1 VSQQNDIE
9 NVWEQLVGDAFT
21 PAQPLP
27 PPPEFAGAV
36 DEEMQA
42 RASAR
47 LPLHV
52 VPLSGP
58 DSDALPI
65 EVVERPESDTPA
77 PRARKVDVVR
87 RPQTEADA
95 MAAPQS
101 EVMADPVV
109 EVDVRRRKRRLAP
122 TMRTSAVPVD
132 DELDVAL
139 FELARTGPHATVPV
153 DEIVELDVGDLDIEE
168 LEADGR
174 AVLDVDLV
182 SDHAPPG
189 LEELEEDDEDDST
202 VAGVIDLAEPS
213 AAPRGSGDAR
223 ASTRSAAIA
232 NAMRGATVRVPLVPE
247 RKVRVSVSSAP
258 RGKASTVK
266 TAAVALAQAEPMQM
280 SAIDPVPMAL
290 VPAAMPV
297 VQPTPPPLPV
307 RVPLA
312 PSSSSSSM
320 MMRRVAVGG
329 RVVAP
334 RRGTFTWVVGAVVI
348 ALVGI
353 GIAALTAGGGS
364 KGPKPTPAEAGVVA
378 SARPT
383 APAEAAPPAIEPPA
397 VRPAD
402 PATPANTI
410 APAPS
415 DASARAPAPSVAPPQ
430 QAETE
435 EPHREAGLAYVAAVE
450 RYEADHSN
458 EAVEAMVSAACAMD
472 DGPRA
477 RSAFRKLRG
486 GDQRSRVMIACRD
499 RGIDLWA
506 RVDGPTASEL
516 LVVAQRQLAE
526 GDLVHALETARE
538 SNHVAR
544 NNGALLV
551 MGIVECRLGNAE
563 EAAELERHLPPR
575 MRTELETACAGS

>member
-1 VSQQNDIE
+1 VSQQKDIE
-9 NVWEQLVGDAFT
+9 NAWEQLVGDAFT

-27 PPPEFAGAV
+27 PPPEFAGAI

-58 DSDALPI
+58 DSDAIPI
-65 EVVERPESDTPA
+65 EVVERHGCERPA
-77 PRARKVDVVR
+77 SRARKVDVVR

-95 MAAPQS
+95 MAAPQA

-139 FELARTGPHATVPV
+139 FELAQTGPHAAVPA

-168 LEADGR
+168 IDADGR

-182 SDHAPPG
+182 DDHDDQD
-189 LEELEEDDEDDST
+189 EDDESA
-202 VAGVIDLAEPS
+202 VAGVIDLADS
-213 AAPRGSGDAR
+213 GALPRGPGGAR
-223 ASTRSAAIA
+223 ASSRSTAIA
-232 NAMRGATVRVPLVPE
+232 NAMRGATVRVPSVHE
-247 RKVRVSVSSAP
+247 RKVKTSMVSVSRVHP
-258 RGKASTVK
+258 GKAATVK
-266 TAAVALAQAEPMQM
+266 TGAVALAQAEPSTMPVQAA
-280 SAIDPVPMAL
+280 AIAEPVPFAV
-290 VPAAMPV
+290 VPA
-297 VQPTPPPLPV
+297 VQPTPLPSPV

-312 PSSSSSSM
+312 ASSSSSM
-320 MMRRVAVGG
+320 MMMRRAVVGE

-334 RRGTFTWVVGAVVI
+334 KRGPFTWVVGAIVLSV
-348 ALVGI
+348 VGI
-353 GIAALTAGGGS
+353 GIAALTAGGGTKGS
-364 KGPKPTPAEAGVVA
+364 KP
-378 SARPT
+378 
-383 APAEAAPPAIEPPA
+383 APAEARVVAAAEVPAEMPAPAIAPAPPVEPVPTA
-397 VRPAD
+397 V
-402 PATPANTI
+402 
-410 APAPS
+410 APS
-415 DASARAPAPSVAPPQ
+415 DASARAPAPADAPSQ

-506 RVDGPTASEL
+506 RVDGPTAGEL

-538 SNHVAR
+538 SNHVSR
-544 NNGALLV
+544 SNGALLV
-551 MGIVECRLGNAE
+551 MGIVQCRLGHAE

-575 MRTELETACAGS
+575 MRTDLETACAGS